1 MGYEFIVVRFLTFG
15 MRIADKVPEGMSLIV
30 IADNR
35 GVTGKKLTGLTSTH
49 TARVYFS
56 SILLHNQCL
65 RGAF

>member
-35 GVTGKKLTGLTSTH
+35 GVTGKKLTASYFNTYRQGLFFQYSP
-49 TARVYFS
+49 A
-56 SILLHNQCL
+56 
-65 RGAF
+65 